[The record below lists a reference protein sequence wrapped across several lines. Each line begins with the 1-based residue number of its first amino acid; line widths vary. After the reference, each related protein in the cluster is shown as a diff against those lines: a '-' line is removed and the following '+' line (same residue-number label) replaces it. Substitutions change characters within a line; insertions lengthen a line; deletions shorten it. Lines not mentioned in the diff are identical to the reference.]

1 MPMYEVAYY
10 NRGEVYKE
18 TYEFIGKRNS
28 NATLYSINKAT
39 GDRKEYFDDELA
51 DFNTWNFFSIKNG
64 LLKKYYKSPEICEI
78 EGEEF
83 TDKIDIRDID
93 VCPDI
98 ELVISYSKSG
108 DEIEMFFHLGDEQ
121 NLRDI
126 ANYYSLPFPLKDD
139 NTFDV
144 DKRWSSTKIPPISND
159 INPKVTDMLLNCKLG
174 SIKFSGN
181 TPIILKVYHNVF
193 S

>member
-1 MPMYEVAYY
+1 MYEVAYY